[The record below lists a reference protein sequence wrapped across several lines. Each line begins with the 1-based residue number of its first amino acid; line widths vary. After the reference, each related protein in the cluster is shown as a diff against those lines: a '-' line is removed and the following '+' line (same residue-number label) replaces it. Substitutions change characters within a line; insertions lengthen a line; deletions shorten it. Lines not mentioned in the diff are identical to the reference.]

1 MKTMKTV
8 EHDATEPYRLD
19 TNAVLE
25 AFHSS
30 PTGLSATAAATA
42 LGTTGPN
49 ELTVTNLD
57 PAWKKYLRQYK
68 DLMIV
73 LLLASALLSFYLQD
87 QRTGIVLL
95 CLVLF
100 NTTLG
105 FMQEF
110 KAEKIMQALEKLV
123 KPEAEVYRDG
133 KLLQINSN
141 QLVPGDVVRITEG
154 DSVPADLRIIQE
166 MELSTNDFALTGEG
180 NPSRKFTHAIQGVVS
195 VGNRHNTVFMGT
207 TVATG
212 EGLGVVIGTGMQTE
226 LGRIAHLS
234 QSATHESSPLQHELN
249 NIATRVTIGVGLLCM
264 VLLPIAIHANLGIKG
279 AFLFAIGF
287 ASSLIPQGLPA
298 EVNTALAQS
307 ANKLA
312 KAKALIKTLS
322 AVETLGATHI
332 ICTDKTGTLTKNQM
346 TVERIIVGT
355 TPYAVSGSGYEANG
369 YILTD
374 RGVKIT
380 GKVQDDLEQFFMCGA
395 LASNARV
402 LPPDNEHANWYC
414 LGDPTEGALV
424 TLARKAGIDTEA
436 LEAHHPELKE
446 FTFDSARKRMTSI
459 RALDKRLFAYVKG
472 APESILERCTQI
484 LDNGTVRKLTSKDRA
499 WFMEQH
505 ETLSGKAMRNLAFA
519 YKPLPDH
526 TRPDNLHMD
535 TVEAGLTLLG
545 MASMI
550 DPLRDE
556 VPAAMKAAA
565 TAHIRVNVITGDFAL
580 TAEAIARK
588 AGLAGKDDH
597 LVTVPGADLPAMAD
611 QDILEHI
618 RHGGTIFS
626 RVSPEDKL
634 RIVEIARAAN
644 EIIAVTGDGIND
656 APALKRATI
665 GVAMGITGTDVA
677 KQASQ
682 IVLLD
687 DSFGTLVKAIQAGRT
702 IFANIKKGTL
712 SCFTSN
718 SAELVINLTSLAA
731 ASALQIPLAITVM
744 QILAVD
750 LIAELFP
757 IAALGWDAAEGEL
770 MSEKPRDPDSHILNR
785 RSVMDLLFCG
795 IIIGGLSFANYLL
808 YFHRAHVD
816 AASFYH
822 NLLNPV
828 YMKATTMTYV
838 TVVLC
843 QLVNITQRRSRK
855 GFFSRYQLSNGY
867 YWSAIGLSLFC
878 VMNIVYNPLINT
890 YFGAGPLSL
899 LDWSYALG
907 AAGIFLAIR
916 ETQRIMRQP
925 SRTRTHSS
933 TLQQVVQLANR

>member
-1 MKTMKTV
+1 MKPVGHKNI
-8 EHDATEPYRLD
+8 EPYRLD
-19 TNAVLE
+19 TNAILA

-30 PTGLSATAAATA
+30 KDGLTTAAAETIQA
-42 LGTTGPN
+42 TTGPN
-49 ELTVTNLD
+49 ELAIANAD
-57 PAWKKYLRQYK
+57 PTWRKYLRQYK

-73 LLLASALLSFYLQD
+73 LLLASALLSFYLRD

-133 KLLQINSN
+133 KLAQIASS
-141 QLVPGDVVRITEG
+141 QLVPGDIVRITEG
-154 DSVPADLRIIQE
+154 DSVPADLRVIQE
-166 MELSTNDFALTGEG
+166 MELSTNDFALTGES
-180 NPSRKFTHAIQGVVS
+180 NPSRKFTHAIQGTVS
-195 VGNRHNTVFMGT
+195 IGNRHNIVFMGT

-234 QSATHESSPLQHELN
+234 QSAPPESSPLQRELN
-249 NIATRVTIGVGLLCM
+249 NIATRVTMGVGLLCM

-346 TVERIIVGT
+346 TVERIIIGT
-355 TPYAVSGSGYEANG
+355 APYAVSGSGYEANG

-374 RGVKIT
+374 RGVKVT
-380 GKVQDDLEQFFMCGA
+380 DEARKRLEQFFMCGA

-402 LPPDNEHANWYC
+402 LPPDNEHGNWYC
-414 LGDPTEGALV
+414 LGDPTEGALI
-424 TLARKAGIDTEA
+424 TLARKAGIDVEA

-459 RALDKRLFAYVKG
+459 RTLDKRLFAYVKG
-472 APESILERCTQI
+472 APESVLERCTHI
-484 LDNGTVRKLTSKDRA
+484 LDNGKSRKLTNKDRI
-499 WFMEQH
+499 WFIQQH
-505 ETLSGKAMRNLAFA
+505 EALSGKAMRNLAFA
-519 YKPLPDH
+519 YKALPDH
-526 TRPDNLHMD
+526 TRADSLHMD

-556 VPAAMKAAA
+556 VPGAMRAAA
-565 TAHIRVNVITGDFAL
+565 AAHIRVNVITGDFAL

-588 AGLAGKDDH
+588 AGLAGKGDH
-597 LVTVPGADLPAMAD
+597 LVTVPGTDLPTMAD
-611 QDILEHI
+611 QDIMEHI
-618 RHGGTIFS
+618 RRGGTIFS

-634 RIVEIARAAN
+634 RIVEIAKKAG

-656 APALKRATI
+656 APALKRADI

-687 DSFGTLVKAIQAGRT
+687 DSFATLVKAVQAGRT

-718 SAELVINLTSLAA
+718 SAELVINLTSLAT
-731 ASALQIPLAITVM
+731 ASALQVPLAITVM

-757 IAALGWDAAEGEL
+757 IAALGWDAPDGEL
-770 MSEKPRDPDSHILNR
+770 MNEKPRDPDSHILNR
-785 RSVMDLLFCG
+785 HTIIDLIFCG
-795 IIIGGLSFANYLL
+795 IVIGGLSFANYLL

-816 AASFYH
+816 ATDFYH
-822 NLLNPV
+822 NLLSPI
-828 YMKATTMTYV
+828 YMKATSMTYL
-838 TVVLC
+838 TLVLC

-855 GFFSRYQLSNGY
+855 GFFSRYQLSNAY

-878 VMNIVYNPLINT
+878 VINIVYNPLVNT
-890 YFGAGPLSL
+890 YFGAAPLSI
-899 LDWSYALG
+899 LDWGYALG

-916 ETQRIMRQP
+916 ETQRVIRQSIQP
-925 SRTRTHSS
+925 QAHPVSPQAHV
-933 TLQQVVQLANR
+933 L